1 MFQEEN
7 ELKISIKKLRN
18 KWRNLSLEARA
29 AIAYAICSIVQ
40 RCIGFINMPI
50 FTRLMSTEEY
60 GEMTVYSSWSGIFS
74 IILTLNLAYGSF
86 SPAMIKFEK
95 DRDKYI
101 SSVQGIWIVLCAVLL
116 CIYIPFRAPVNEL
129 LEMPTLFVIFLVLE
143 TLASNS
149 IQLWSGRRRF
159 DYIYKPVVAMTLGMS
174 VANTIVSIV
183 LVLLS
188 EQKGYARIVGH
199 VVTYLSFGLII
210 FTLNTLR
217 GKKLF
222 NKKYWKYAL
231 GFNVPLLAYYLS
243 QVIFN
248 QSDRIMISHYCGKGK
263 AAIYGVAYTL
273 AMILT
278 FVLNAINNS
287 YVPWFYKK
295 IKEGKEEENTKIA
308 TGISILMAL
317 MIICVVIAAP
327 EIILIMSGKQYSEAV
342 WIVPPV
348 AMSLL
353 LLFYAQLFINVQFY
367 YEQKKKLVYASI
379 GAAVVNIVLNAILI
393 PSVSYIAAGY
403 TTLLSYIIFAV
414 MNYYTMKSVAKENDF
429 SMKAIDLKSLILIF
443 CAFSAVCFL
452 MLALYKTIIA
462 RYTILLIAMIVAYVK
477 RVELSSFVKK
487 IVKRS

>member
-18 KWRNLSLEARA
+18 KWGNFSLEARA

-101 SSVQGIWIVLCAVLL
+101 SCVQGIWIVLCAVLL
-116 CIYIPFRAPVNEL
+116 CIYIPLRVPVNEL
-129 LEMPTLFVIFLVLE
+129 LEMPTLFVIFLVFE

-159 DYIYKPVVAMTLGMS
+159 DYVYKPVVAMTLVMS

-452 MLALYKTIIA
+452 MLALYKTIIV

>member
-1 MFQEEN
+1 M
-7 ELKISIKKLRN
+7 KISIKKLRN
-18 KWRNLSLEARA
+18 KWGNLSLEARA

-174 VANTIVSIV
+174 VTNTIVSIV

-199 VVTYLSFGLII
+199 VVTYLCFGLIV

-222 NKKYWKYAL
+222 EKKYWKYAL

-342 WIVPPV
+342 WIIPPV

-353 LLFYAQLFINVQFY
+353 LLFYSQLFINVQFY

-379 GAAVVNIVLNAILI
+379 GAAVANIVLNAILI
-393 PSVSYIAAGY
+393 PRVSYFAAGY

-414 MNYYTMKSVAKENDF
+414 MNYYTMKAVAKENDF
-429 SMKAIDLKSLILIF
+429 SMKAIDVKSLILVF

-452 MLALYKTIIA
+452 MLALYKTIIV
-462 RYTILLIAMIVAYVK
+462 RYTVLLIAMIVAFVK
-477 RVELSSFVKK
+477 RVELSLFVKK

>member
-101 SSVQGIWIVLCAVLL
+101 SCVQGIWIVLCAVLL
-116 CIYIPFRAPVNEL
+116 CIYIPLRAPVNEL
-129 LEMPTLFVIFLVLE
+129 LEMPTLFVIFLVFE

-159 DYIYKPVVAMTLGMS
+159 DYVYKPVVAMTLVMS
-174 VANTIVSIV
+174 VANTIVSII

-308 TGISILMAL
+308 TGISILMAS

-403 TTLLSYIIFAV
+403 TTLLSYIFFAV
-414 MNYYTMKSVAKENDF
+414 MNYYTMKSVAKKNDF

-452 MLALYKTIIA
+452 MLALYKTIIV